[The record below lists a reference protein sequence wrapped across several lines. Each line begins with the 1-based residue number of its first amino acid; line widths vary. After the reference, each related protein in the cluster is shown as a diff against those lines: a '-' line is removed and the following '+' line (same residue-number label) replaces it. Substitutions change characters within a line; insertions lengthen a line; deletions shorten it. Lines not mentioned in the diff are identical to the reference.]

1 MNITIFG
8 ATGGTGRHVVSQAL
22 VAGHTVTAFTRSPQ
36 KLDPSAD
43 RLKTVQADIGDAH
56 KVADAVQGAQAV
68 ISTLGPTDNKAKYVV
83 SQGTA
88 NIIAAMQQHG
98 VRRLVITAGAG
109 VGDPND
115 EPRFFN
121 KAINLL
127 LKTISRNV
135 YEDMVETVRL
145 VRESDLDW
153 TIVRAPMLTDDP
165 MTGKVEPAWVGKG
178 LGMRLTRGDLAA
190 FLLAQLDDDAYLR
203 QAPALSNTP

>member
-22 VAGHTVTAFTRSPQ
+22 EVGHAVTAFTRSPE
-36 KLDPSAD
+36 KIDHASD
-43 RLKTVQADIGDAH
+43 RLKIVTGDIRDTE
-56 KVADAVQGAQAV
+56 KVAEAVRGTQAV
-68 ISTLGPTDNKAKYVV
+68 ISTLAPSSNKETLVV
-83 SQGTA
+83 SQGTS

-98 VRRLVITAGAG
+98 IRRLLITAGAG
-109 VGDPND
+109 IGDPND
-115 EPRFFN
+115 APDLIS
-121 KAINLL
+121 KLMNLL
-127 LKTISRNV
+127 LKALSRNV

-145 VRESDLDW
+145 VRTSGLDW

-190 FLLAQLDDDAYLR
+190 FLMAQLEDDTYLR